1 MTLKNCQQK
10 KGKPPTENIIILYSF
25 MDIFIPKCT
34 IIIQMYVQTQM
45 ITQVSSELSDVSAK

>member
-10 KGKPPTENIIILYSF
+10 KGKSPTENIVILYSF

-34 IIIQMYVQTQM
+34 IIIQMYVQ
-45 ITQVSSELSDVSAK
+45 ISDDNSSISAK